1 MPSLRRFFE
10 IEQRGSTV
18 GREVLGGLTIF
29 MSMSYILFVQPVVLA
44 KAGMNSDAVFM
55 ATCIS
60 SAAACVLM
68 GLLANYPIALA
79 PGMGEN
85 FFFVFTLCGV
95 ATAAGAFKLTWAEA
109 LALTTVT
116 GVLFLLL
123 SVVGFRSMV
132 LNAIPDALKSGI
144 AAGIGLFI
152 ALIGFEWGNL
162 VTSDPVTCVK
172 LAGLRGNHVAALT
185 LLGLGVTVL
194 LMAFKVRGAILVG
207 ILLTTGATVAV
218 ASAWG
223 LPGIR
228 PEGVLAVPK
237 GLGETAGQFLAGYG
251 KLLDKLLSK
260 DWVHVLAF
268 AFILLF
274 MDLFDTVG
282 TLVGVT
288 KRAGLIVKGKLP
300 RAERALAADAAGT
313 VIGGALGTSTV
324 TSYIESITGVQA
336 GARTGLA
343 AIVAGVC
350 MLLALFFQPLV
361 RMVGGGVVVG
371 KYPWGDPI
379 LRYPMIA
386 PALIVVGAM
395 MLRAIRDVEW
405 DDPTECVPAFLTMV
419 AMPFAYSI
427 SAGIAIGFV
436 SYAFGKLFTGR
447 ARECPLIVYIFAVL
461 FAIQY
466 VLVMP

>member
-95 ATAAGAFKLTWAEA
+95 ATAAGAFKLTWSEA

-116 GVLFLLL
+116 GGLFLLL